1 MYWAN
6 RKSEF
11 YGTKLNS
18 LGPIGLRLA
27 TLGLS
32 ALDFIMERLTAGS
45 IFNLIPEEMEYQ
57 NDSLSPRGPML
68 VRCSRDGHQGGHRA
82 ASTRNA

>member
-6 RKSEF
+6 RKSDF
-11 YGTKLNS
+11 YGTRLDS
-18 LGPIGLRLA
+18 LGPIRLRLA

-45 IFNLIPEEMEYQ
+45 IFNLMPEELEIQEYQ
-57 NDSLSPRGPML
+57 SPPGPL
-68 VRCSRDGHQGGHRA
+68 FAKSFGNSRQ
-82 ASTRNA
+82 

>member
-18 LGPIGLRLA
+18 FGPIGLRLA

-32 ALDFIMERLTAGS
+32 VLDFIMERLTAGS
-45 IFNLIPEEMEYQ
+45 IFNLMPEELEYQ
-57 NDSLSPRGPML
+57 DHQLPPGPML
-68 VRCSRDGHQGGHRA
+68 VKWSGNGRR
-82 ASTRNA
+82 

>member
-6 RKSEF
+6 RKSDF
-11 YGTKLNS
+11 YGTRLDS
-18 LGPIGLRLA
+18 LGPIRLRLA

-45 IFNLIPEEMEYQ
+45 IFNLMPEELEDREYQ
-57 NDSLSPRGPML
+57 SLPGPL
-68 VRCSRDGHQGGHRA
+68 FAKSSGNCRQ
-82 ASTRNA
+82 

>member
-1 MYWAN
+1 MYWVN
-6 RKSEF
+6 EKSEF

-32 ALDFIMERLTAGS
+32 ALDSIMERLTAGS
-45 IFNLIPEEMEYQ
+45 IFNLMPEELEYRDRQ
-57 NDSLSPRGPML
+57 LPPGPVL
-68 VRCSRDGHQGGHRA
+68 VKWSWNSHR
-82 ASTRNA
+82 